1 MQKKIIFELIMST
14 QDVLTYSSLKTIF
27 SSLKSIILIKWIF
40 FLCKFNHLRTMLY
53 IISIWSRFL
62 PITETCFWNL
72 SVSFDFRIFYI
83 SSEREESHKKKVIFR
98 GSCNNFYSHTKIYY
112 HYLIY
117 HQDFSIRYIFQLRSS
132 PFYFLIP

>member
-83 SSEREESHKKKVIFR
+83 SSEREESHKKKSYLEEVAITFTHTQKSTITTSSITRTSPLDTFFNSDRHRFIF
-98 GSCNNFYSHTKIYY
+98 
-112 HYLIY
+112 
-117 HQDFSIRYIFQLRSS
+117 
-132 PFYFLIP
+132 